1 MSGAFK
7 RVSITEE
14 SRLESSKGG
23 RDTERPDRADLLVVI
38 ISEAVSAS
46 RAGSSI

>member
-14 SRLESSKGG
+14 TGIKTGEPQNEVKRRGDFFAAICE
-23 RDTERPDRADLLVVI
+23 I
-38 ISEAVSAS
+38 Y
-46 RAGSSI
+46 